1 MSHQTIGHNS
11 VVALSPSIPRPR
23 IEFVLSPAPAQLPET
38 GDLIAGRYR
47 IVNELGRGGY
57 GVVYQA
63 RQEAI
68 ARDVALKFLHPEVAH
83 NEREVERFRREV
95 FHASGLHHR
104 HTITLFDYGQTPR
117 GLLYVA
123 MELLIGENL
132 RERVL
137 RCGPLSLE
145 QGNQL
150 LEQLLGSL
158 EEAHERQLV
167 HRDLKPENIFI
178 CDTPPEA
185 PLHIKVLDFG
195 LSKFIGDPSATLYRG
210 PSLTAE
216 GEVCGTPQYMSPEHA
231 YGEPVGPPGDVYA
244 VGLVLY
250 EALIGKPAFDGSNPM
265 DILLKQVKEPLPELP
280 ESLATTTV
288 GRFIQRATRK
298 EVRGRYADARSALS
312 WFLARQSPED
322 QAPGSQPALARLARS
337 VPSAGLQD
345 SESIPSSEPTN
356 PAPPELPL
364 NPFAPTERDLAPGRR
379 ETTSPPPPSAPV
391 PEVPAP
397 PSALAEF
404 DLRAAQLPLLGRHAA
419 LDALERWYESAA
431 LNGGLFLISGESG
444 QGKSTLVETWQ
455 LRQQATQR
463 AQPLFGQCRRRG
475 APLEALRRALEPLT
489 DPQRSTDPA
498 LGLRLEEA
506 LNALADSPQNTASHA
521 ATAVVHPLHQVIHAL
536 LRFSE
541 RSALLLILEN
551 VHYADPLSRRL
562 IDQLLENLS
571 QKPRPLA
578 LVFTARS
585 QRHIAR
591 WQHSGAARVAYHHLE
606 RLSETTMREI
616 LHRLTPLAGGLERDL
631 LDLAGGNPAL
641 LIHIIRHL
649 LETDQLQASERSGIF
664 ALEDAS
670 VALSSLVPPDL
681 QQLVITRA
689 ERLLRDH
696 PQEPRLRALLHRVVL
711 FGDRFKAAT
720 LARAIHADGQP
731 ELATQIRPLLEM
743 FHEVG
748 LLRRE
753 GDAESSPVY
762 AFVQPLH
769 RASLLRMVESIDD
782 WRAFHS
788 HAARALK
795 EEEQSPDAAQCE
807 AIAEHLERSA
817 QRDRALPWWLRAAAE
832 AEREHRVHEA
842 LRLLRR
848 AEPQII
854 GARHLDHAS
863 LSALRLQQGRLYHHA
878 GEFGPAEDALREAI
892 SHAES
897 ADHVAN
903 EAQAREHLAE
913 IVRLQGHLDE
923 AEALLTRTSELCV
936 VLEDRAGLRRVLLGQ
951 ADLARFRG
959 RYDRARH
966 DLEMV
971 RQAARQEGDSG
982 AEVDATLALSRCA
995 YASGELRQAW
1005 SLVGEALEHAQHI
1018 GDHRAH
1024 ALALIEASQ
1033 ICMIVDG
1040 LERSEALAR
1049 QAMNAA
1055 RHYGDVLAMANANL
1069 ALALC
1074 FRRSTHLDRSA
1085 EHLRR
1090 ARELHERLGHLYGV
1104 AKDLLLEAELHWLR
1118 GDIKGARKLA
1128 DDAVRLHEDL
1138 DDRHG
1143 WALSTIFR
1151 ALFRI
1156 EGGQPDRAIEFL
1168 NDVIAL
1174 QEHLGLGLYA
1184 PQLDFYMGMALE
1196 TQAKIE
1202 AALTHYLRARQQART
1217 MGHREMISLS
1227 TISIVK
1233 LNLILGDFS
1242 SAREELPEAT
1252 RQAQRTGHA
1261 YANMFALLG
1270 TALLA
1275 HIDQDS
1281 ALLRDSLA
1289 RLRPYIHVPHAPDLR
1304 LDQRL
1309 GGMQRL
1315 LDTVPDAPQRQQLS
1329 RALSD
1334 IIDSL
1339 SMR

>member
-1 MSHQTIGHNS
+1 MSP
-11 VVALSPSIPRPR
+11 V
-23 IEFVLSPAPAQLPET
+23 PAQLPEI

-47 IVNELGRGGY
+47 IVKELGRGGY

-137 RCGPLSLE
+137 RRGPLNLE
-145 QGNQL
+145 QGSQL

-167 HRDLKPENIFI
+167 HRDLKPENIFM
-178 CDTPPEA
+178 CETPPEA

-195 LSKFIGDPSATLYRG
+195 LSKFIGDPSATLYQG

-250 EALIGKPAFDGSNPM
+250 EALIGKPAFDGPNPM
-265 DILLKQVKEPLPELP
+265 DILLKQVKAPLPDLP
-280 ESLATTTV
+280 ESLAATTL
-288 GRFIQRATRK
+288 GRFIVRATRK
-298 EVRGRYADARSALS
+298 EVRGRFADARSALS

-322 QAPGSQPALARLARS
+322 RAPGSQPALARLARS
-337 VPSAGLQD
+337 IPTTGLQNSD
-345 SESIPSSEPTN
+345 SIPGTEPTN
-356 PAPPELPL
+356 PSPPELPL
-364 NPFAPTERDLAPGRR
+364 NPFAPTERDLATSAR
-379 ETTSPPPPSAPV
+379 ETFSPESASATCVDAPK
-391 PEVPAP
+391 P

-404 DLRAAQLPLLGRHAA
+404 DLRAAQLPLLSRHAA
-419 LDALERWYESAA
+419 LDALERWYKTAA

-455 LRQQATQR
+455 LRQQATQHAR
-463 AQPLFGQCRRRG
+463 TLFGQCRRRG
-475 APLEALRRALEPLT
+475 APLEALRRALGPLT
-489 DPQRSTDPA
+489 DAQRSADPA
-498 LGLRLEEA
+498 LGLRLKEA
-506 LNALADSPQNTASHA
+506 LNALAATPQNISSNA

-541 RSALLLILEN
+541 RGALLLILEDI
-551 VHYADPLSRRL
+551 HYADPLSQRL

-585 QRHIAR
+585 QRHFDR
-591 WQHSGAARVAYHHLE
+591 WLHSGSVPMAHHHLE
-606 RLSETTMREI
+606 PLSKSTMGEI
-616 LHRLTPLAGGLERDL
+616 LHRLTPLARGLEREL

-641 LIHIIRHL
+641 LIHIVRHL
-649 LETDQLQASERSGIF
+649 LETEQLQASERSGTF
-664 ALEDAS
+664 DLQDPS

-689 ERLLRDH
+689 ERLLRNH
-696 PQEPRLRALLHRVVL
+696 PQEPWLRALLHRVVL
-711 FGDRFKAAT
+711 MGDRFKAAT

-731 ELATQIRPLLEM
+731 RLAQQIGALLEL

-753 GDAESSPVY
+753 GDEDDSRHY
-762 AFVQPLH
+762 AFVHPLH

-788 HAARALK
+788 HAARALI
-795 EEEQSPDAAQCE
+795 EEEDSPDAAQCE
-807 AIAEHLERSA
+807 AIADHLERSA
-817 QRDRALPWWLRAAAE
+817 QRERALPWWLRAAAE

-848 AEPQII
+848 AEPQIL
-854 GARHLDHAS
+854 GARHIDHAS

-892 SHAES
+892 AHAES
-897 ADHVAN
+897 AHHVAN
-903 EAQAREHLAE
+903 EAQAREHLAD

-923 AEALLTRTSELCV
+923 AEALLKRTSELCV
-936 VLEDRAGLRRVLLGQ
+936 VLDDRAGLRRVLLGQ

-959 RYDRARH
+959 RYSRARH

-971 RQAARQEGDSG
+971 RQAAHREGDPR

-1005 SLVGEALEHAQHI
+1005 SLVGEALDHARHI

-1085 EHLRR
+1085 DHLRR

-1118 GDIKGARKLA
+1118 GDITGARKLA

-1156 EGGQPDRAIEFL
+1156 EGGQPERAIEFL
-1168 NDVIAL
+1168 NDVISL

-1196 TQAKIE
+1196 AQTNID
-1202 AALTHYLRARQQART
+1202 AALTHYLRAQQQARV

-1233 LNLILGDFS
+1233 LNLILGDFDT
-1242 SAREELPEAT
+1242 AREELLEAT
-1252 RQAQRTGHA
+1252 RHAQRTGHA

-1281 ALLRDSLA
+1281 PRLRDTLVL
-1289 RLRPYIHVPHAPDLR
+1289 LRPYIHVPHAPNLR

-1315 LDTVPDAPQRQQLS
+1315 LDTLPDAPQRQQLR

-1334 IIDSL
+1334 VIASFN
-1339 SMR
+1339 SR

>member
-1 MSHQTIGHNS
+1 M
-11 VVALSPSIPRPR
+11 
-23 IEFVLSPAPAQLPET
+23 SPAPAQLPEV

-47 IVNELGRGGY
+47 IIRELGRGGY

-137 RCGPLSLE
+137 RRGPVSLE

-167 HRDLKPENIFI
+167 HRDLKPENIFL
-178 CDTPPEA
+178 CDTPPGA
-185 PLHIKVLDFG
+185 PLDIKVLDFG
-195 LSKFIGDPSATLYRG
+195 LSKFIGDPGATLYRG
-210 PSLTAE
+210 PSLTAD

-250 EALIGKPAFDGSNPM
+250 EALIGKPAFDGPNPM
-265 DILLKQVKEPLPELP
+265 DILLKQVKEPLPALP
-280 ESLATTTV
+280 EEIATTAL
-288 GRFIQRATRK
+288 GRFIERATRK
-298 EVRGRYADARSALS
+298 EVRGRFADARSALS
-312 WFLARQSPED
+312 WFLARESPGE
-322 QAPGSQPALARLARS
+322 QTPGSQPALARLARS
-337 VPSAGLQD
+337 APSAGLQD
-345 SESIPSSEPTN
+345 SESLPGTEPTN
-356 PAPPELPL
+356 PAPPDLPL
-364 NPFAPTERDLAPGRR
+364 NPFAPTERDLAPRAP
-379 ETTSPPPPSAPV
+379 EQPSPEPHPEAAPSAPT
-391 PEVPAP
+391 PR
-397 PSALAEF
+397 SALAEF

-431 LNGGLFLISGESG
+431 LNGGLFVISGESG

-455 LRQQATQR
+455 LRQQATQP
-463 AQPLFGQCRRRG
+463 ALPLFGQCRRRG
-475 APLEALRRALEPLT
+475 APLEALRRAFEPLT
-489 DPQRSTDPA
+489 DARRSAEPTLGQR
-498 LGLRLEEA
+498 LHEA
-506 LNALADSPQNTASHA
+506 LDALASSSQNTSAYA
-521 ATAVVHPLHQVIHAL
+521 ATAVIHPLHQVIHAL
-536 LRFSE
+536 FRFSE
-541 RSALLLILEN
+541 RSALLLILED

-571 QKPRPLA
+571 QQPRPIA

-585 QRHIAR
+585 QRHVAR
-591 WQHSGAARVAYHHLE
+591 WLQSGAARVAHHHLD
-606 RLSETTMREI
+606 RLPDATMGEL
-616 LHRLTPLAGGLERDL
+616 LHRLAPPAGGLERDL

-641 LIHIIRHL
+641 LIHIVRHL
-649 LETDQLQASERSGIF
+649 LETEQLQASERSGVF
-664 ALEDAS
+664 DLQDPS

-731 ELATQIRPLLEM
+731 ELATHIGPLLEM

-753 GDAESSPVY
+753 GNTDDSPHY

-782 WRAFHS
+782 WRAFHN
-788 HAARALK
+788 HAARALI
-795 EEEQSPDAAQCE
+795 EAEPSPDAAHCE
-807 AIAEHLERSA
+807 AVAEHLERSA
-817 QRDRALPWWLRAAAE
+817 QRERALPWWLRAAAE
-832 AEREHRVHEA
+832 AECEHRVHEA

-854 GARHLDHAS
+854 GTRNIDHAS
-863 LSALRLQQGRLYHHA
+863 LSALRLQQGRLYHQA

-936 VLEDRAGLRRVLLGQ
+936 VLDDRAGLRRVLLGQ

-971 RQAARQEGDSG
+971 RQAAHLEGDPG

-1005 SLVGEALEHAQHI
+1005 SLVGEALDLAQRI

-1069 ALALC
+1069 SLALC

-1085 EHLRR
+1085 DHLRR

-1118 GDIKGARKLA
+1118 GDIDRARQLA
-1128 DDAVRLHEDL
+1128 DDAVKLHEDL

-1168 NDVIAL
+1168 NDVIGL
-1174 QEHLGLGLYA
+1174 QEHLGLGLYG
-1184 PQLDFYMGMALE
+1184 PQLNFYLGMALE
-1196 TQAKIE
+1196 AQANID
-1202 AALTHYLRARQQART
+1202 AALNHYIKAQQQARS

-1233 LNLILGDFS
+1233 LKLILGDFDD
-1242 SAREELPEAT
+1242 AREEIPEAT
-1252 RQAQRTGHA
+1252 RQAERTGHA

-1281 ALLRDSLA
+1281 PLLREALA

-1315 LDTVPDAPQRQQLS
+1315 LDTLPETLERQQLR
-1329 RALSD
+1329 RALTE
-1334 IIDSL
+1334 IIASL
-1339 SMR
+1339 STR